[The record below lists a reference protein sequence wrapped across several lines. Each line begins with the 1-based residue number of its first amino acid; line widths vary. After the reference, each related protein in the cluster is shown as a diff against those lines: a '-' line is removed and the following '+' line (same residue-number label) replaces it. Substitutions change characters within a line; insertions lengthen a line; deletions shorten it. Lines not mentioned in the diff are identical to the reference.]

1 LIFCKSNK
9 NIIKEA
15 DAKGGP
21 FPPHSTK
28 NNMEGFDLPMGLFAS
43 KNVVDISGKESTYKI
58 QAAISALEIA
68 LPGNLTARLAS
79 SVASSGQEGYNSA
92 NLSNTR
98 GCWKGDNPRPP
109 PITTKARDGSQSA

>member
-1 LIFCKSNK
+1 MPGK

-43 KNVVDISGKESTYKI
+43 KNVVDISGKESTYKN
-58 QAAISALEIA
+58 SRGKLFFEI
-68 LPGNLTARLAS
+68 T
-79 SVASSGQEGYNSA
+79 
-92 NLSNTR
+92 
-98 GCWKGDNPRPP
+98 
-109 PITTKARDGSQSA
+109 